1 MLDASTHEEGL
12 SVLSRMNSL
21 RLAVVGDCMLDR
33 FVRGRVD
40 RISPEA
46 PVPVVHVRHE
56 EERLGG
62 AANVAANLAALGV
75 QTHLFSLYGDDPA
88 AEHLNALL
96 AARGI
101 HGRGMVRS
109 ESRCTTLKTRIM
121 AGNQQVVR
129 IDRETPGNLEGPDLD
144 RLLKRLKEEGPFSA
158 VVVSDYGKGVVNE
171 ELMTLMRAW
180 HEAGSIVVVDPKQG
194 NFELYRGVNAITPN
208 EKEAA
213 SACHEQIEDDA
224 DAARVG
230 AILLRRLQTDLIL
243 LTRGENGICLLQA
256 DERVHHFPTVAR
268 EVYDVTGAGDTVIAV
283 FTAVLA
289 AQQSPE
295 LATRLAN
302 AAAGVA
308 VASLGTTVVDPAGLR
323 RAWNRLAGAAE

>member
-1 MLDASTHEEGL
+1 
-12 SVLSRMNSL
+12 
-21 RLAVVGDCMLDR
+21 
-33 FVRGRVD
+33 
-40 RISPEA
+40 
-46 PVPVVHVRHE
+46 
-56 EERLGG
+56 LGG
-62 AANVAANLAALGV
+62 AANVAANLAGLGV
-75 QTHLFSLYGDDPA
+75 DTHLFSLCGDDPA
-88 AEHLNALL
+88 AERLHSLL
-96 AARGI
+96 EARGI
-101 HGRGMVRS
+101 NDQGVVRS

-129 IDRETPGNLEGPDLD
+129 IDRETPGKLEGPDRDLLLA
-144 RLLKRLKEEGPFSA
+144 RLQQQGPFSA

-171 ELMTLMRAW
+171 ELMALMRAW
-180 HEAGSIVVVDPKQG
+180 RETGSIVVVDPKQG

-213 SACHEQIEDDA
+213 SACHEQIEGEA

-230 AILLRRLQTDLIL
+230 AILRRRLQTDLIL

-295 LATRLAN
+295 LATRMAN

-308 VASLGTTVVDPAGLR
+308 VASLGTTVVEREGLLK
-323 RAWNRLAGAAE
+323 AWNRIAGAEE